1 MPTPPLHT
9 LLISLAGGCGF
20 PSSLVQCGDVLTLLR
35 WQPLSFSIVTFVSLQ
50 RGIERK
56 GEREFGLW
64 PRLSFQ
70 ALIASSSDT

>member
-1 MPTPPLHT
+1 M
-9 LLISLAGGCGF
+9 
-20 PSSLVQCGDVLTLLR
+20 QCGDVLTLLT

-70 ALIASSSDT
+70 ALIAASSDT